1 MSGNV
6 FSGRAERE
14 FQSVPR
20 YTKALLTCHFD
31 SYTRIPSS
39 ILYKVKLIHAINSPI
54 PTPLGCGKSS
64 NVGCFLFI
72 SGMFDLYSN
81 DQDGEI

>member
-1 MSGNV
+1 M
-6 FSGRAERE
+6 AEQRE
-14 FQSVPR
+14 SFNQYLGIPKLCEHVIS
-20 YTKALLTCHFD
+20 TH
-31 SYTRIPSS
+31 YTRIPSS

-54 PTPLGCGKSS
+54 PAPLGCGKSS
-64 NVGCFLFI
+64 NVCCFLFI